1 MLMAYL
7 FHSFI
12 RLLQS
17 VLDVLKKMLLQS
29 SPNPV
34 AHTVEKQ
41 AGWSLLSSLLA
52 SMPKEVEYIPF
63 VFDSLLA
70 ASIIDF

>member
-1 MLMAYL
+1 V
-7 FHSFI
+7 
-12 RLLQS
+12 QS

-29 SPNPV
+29 SQNPV
-34 AHTVEKQ
+34 AHTVEKH
-41 AGWSLLSSLLA
+41 AGWSLLSSLLS

-70 ASIIDF
+70 ASVIDV